1 MVAIDTN
8 IAVRLLV
15 NDDPAQTKKAVA
27 IFTANQVF
35 IPKTVIL
42 ETEWVL
48 RGVYLIKRDRLNAA
62 LRSLLSLERV
72 VVEDEAS
79 VFSALDACDE
89 GMDFADALH
98 LASSQRATSFF
109 TFDSS
114 LRTRANKL
122 SLQPQVARP

>member
-15 NDDPAQTKKAVA
+15 NDDPAQTKKVVEL
-27 IFTANQVF
+27 FNSNEVF

-48 RGVYLIKRDRLNAA
+48 RGVYQVERVRANAA
-62 LRSLLSLERV
+62 MRALLSLERV
-72 VVEDEAS
+72 VIEDESSLLA
-79 VFSALDACDE
+79 ALDSHE
-89 GMDFADALH
+89 KGMDFADALH
-98 LASSQRATSFF
+98 LASSQRADCFA

-114 LRTRANKL
+114 MKTRANKL
-122 SLQPQVARP
+122 SLLPPVTRL

>member
-15 NDDPAQTKKAVA
+15 NDDPAQTKKAVQL
-27 IFTANQVF
+27 FNSNEVF
-35 IPKTVIL
+35 ISKTAVL

-48 RGVYLIKRDRLNAA
+48 RAVYKIERARVNAA
-62 LRSLLSLERV
+62 VRALLSLERV
-72 VVEDEAS
+72 VIEDESSLFA
-79 VFSALDACDE
+79 ALDSHAK

-98 LASSQRATSFF
+98 LASSQRADGFA

-114 LRTRANKL
+114 LKARAKKL
-122 SLQPQVARP
+122 SLQPPVIRL

>member
-15 NDDPAQTKKAVA
+15 NDDPAQTKKVVEL
-27 IFTANQVF
+27 FNSNEVF

-48 RGVYLIKRDRLNAA
+48 RGVYQIERVRANAA
-62 LRSLLSLERV
+62 IRALLSLERV
-72 VVEDEAS
+72 VVEDEPSLFA
-79 VFSALDACDE
+79 ALDSHE
-89 GMDFADALH
+89 KGMDFADALH
-98 LASSQRATSFF
+98 LASSQRADCFA

-114 LRTRANKL
+114 MKTRAKKL
-122 SLQPQVARP
+122 SLLPPVTRL